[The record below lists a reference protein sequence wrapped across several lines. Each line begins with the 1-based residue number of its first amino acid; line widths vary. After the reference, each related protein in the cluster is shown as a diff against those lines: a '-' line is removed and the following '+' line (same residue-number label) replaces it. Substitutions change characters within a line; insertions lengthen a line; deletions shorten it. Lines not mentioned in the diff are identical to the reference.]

1 MAHVSADDF
10 RVPGEKRAFW
20 VGTALLGLLL
30 LPFLPVWPVIAIVIG
45 AGIIGLWIMQGLQVG
60 NGVKVSEKQLPHIH
74 SLAKTAAAR
83 LSMKMPDVFVAESPV
98 FNACAIGFLGRKT
111 IQLNSAL
118 VKGMTPDELAFIIG
132 HEFAHIKCNHTNL
145 LVLTQATS
153 VVSGIPFVSPILGL
167 LYKFWSRKGEYTC
180 DRGGLLA
187 CRNEAAAVAA
197 LAKMAVGPEL
207 FKQMD
212 LDEFLSQHMDLEQDD
227 LARLSEAV
235 HTHPYVV
242 KRIRAVAA
250 FHDSDQYR
258 RLAAAVA

>member
-1 MAHVSADDF
+1 MAQIDADDF
-10 RVPGEKRAFW
+10 RVTGEKRAFW
-20 VGTALLGLLL
+20 IGTALLVLLL
-30 LPFLPVWPVIAIVIG
+30 LPFLPIWPVIAIVI
-45 AGIIGLWIMQGLQVG
+45 AGGVIGLWIMQGLQVG
-60 NGVKVSEKQLPHIH
+60 NGVKLSEKQLPHLH
-74 SLAKTAAAR
+74 QLAKTAAAR
-83 LSMKMPDVFVAESPV
+83 LSMKMPDVFVVESPE
-98 FNACAIGFLGRKT
+98 FNAAALGFLGRKS

-153 VVSGIPFVSPILGL
+153 LVSGIPIISPLLGL

-197 LAKMAVGPEL
+197 LAKIAVGPEL

-212 LDEFLSQHMDLEQDD
+212 LDEFLRQHMDLEQDD

-242 KRIRAVAA
+242 KRMRAVAE
-250 FHDSDQYR
+250 FHGSDQYR
-258 RLAAAVA
+258 RLASAVA